1 MYQKVEHKLEHYSTT
16 AEQYGDAVLNFA
28 TEYGLKLLGAIAIF
42 LIGKWIAK
50 QFLKLMRSGMERGG
64 VDATLISFSSNVI
77 YVALI
82 IAIVVAAA
90 SNLGINTSSFIAI
103 FGAAGLAIG
112 LALKDTLANVGA
124 AVLIIFFRPF
134 KVNDSIEVSGVAG
147 TVKAINLFSTTL
159 TTADNRSIII
169 PNGTLVAGNIIN
181 NTGNAHRRID
191 MVFDIDYKDDLKL
204 AKEVISHV
212 LETHPKVL
220 KDPIYIVAVGAL
232 GANSVQIYAQPWV
245 LTEDYLKIKFEITE
259 QIKLEFDKNNL
270 SIPFPQMNLHVRKE
284 DVLQDVIN
292 R

>member
-1 MYQKVEHKLEHYSTT
+1 MLQNVEQKVEHISTRAEHYSDL
-16 AEQYGDAVLNFA
+16 ALNFA

-42 LIGKWIAK
+42 LIGKWLAK
-50 QFLKLMRSGMERGG
+50 QFLKLMRRGMERAQ
-64 VDATLISFSSNVI
+64 VDATLISFSSNVV

-103 FGAAGLAIG
+103 FGAAGLGIG

-169 PNGTLVAGNIIN
+169 PNGTLVAGSIIN

-204 AKEVISHV
+204 AKDVISHV
-212 LETHPKVL
+212 LEAHPKVL
-220 KDPIYIVAVGAL
+220 KDPIHIVAVGAL

-259 QIKLEFDKNNL
+259 QVKLEFDKNNL
-270 SIPFPQMNLHVRKE
+270 SIPFPQMNLHVQKGE
-284 DVLQDVIN
+284 NVN
-292 R
+292 F